1 MALKITGDTL
11 QHGSTT
17 VATLAADAFTMSETA
32 NLVAQGAL
40 TASNGLCVTG
50 SVRFLSNGTDD
61 AQGPEEIEFTTDEV
75 KVTGSLTVTANV
87 TLANLSE
94 VGTDTDK
101 FLCSDSGVIKYVD
114 GSNLATYIGAV
125 STSTN
130 NTFTGN
136 NTFSAKLSASNGIS
150 VTDGAMAVMTLNDT
164 DGYDLTAGSA
174 TISSNVAITGT
185 LNVTGDIVADTT
197 TFKVDSANNRVGIG
211 TATPSTTLDVNGA
224 ATITGAAAIT
234 GDLTVDTNVFKV
246 DTTNNRVG
254 IGTASPVN
262 KLDVRGEI
270 LTRDAV
276 PDIYVDSTVT
286 NTFRGLFLKENNT
299 NKSGILQY
307 GSTHSSEANNLA
319 IKNYASSGSIKFYT
333 DSTDLRFEIKK
344 EVNFVSD
351 INMVENLWVYESS
364 GFNSVNKT
372 KIQAGVISPYRFNS
386 SSGTVTSHMNF
397 VRNNSMVG
405 NIGTNLT
412 TTYYFTNS
420 DYRLKENV
428 KPITDGLS
436 RLMKLK
442 PNKFNFISDKD
453 TFVDGFL
460 AHEAQEIVPE
470 SVTGVK
476 DGMKEV
482 GNITDRDGKV
492 IEEKV
497 EKPENLKEGQK
508 WQKTGE
514 EPEYQGIDQA
524 KLVPLLVAAVQELSK
539 KVTAQEKII
548 KTLQKK

>member
-185 LNVTGDIVADTT
+185 LNVTGDVTLNGSIVPDSTANAAATKDLGS
-197 TFKVDSANNRVGIG
+197 SANQWKDLYLDGKLYCDQLGEALDCDNQNMTNVDIDSGAIDG
-211 TATPSTTLDVNGA
+211 TTIGA
-224 ATITGAAAIT
+224 ASPAA
-234 GDLTVDTNVFKV
+234 
-246 DTTNNRVG
+246 
-254 IGTASPVN
+254 GTF
-262 KLDVRGEI
+262 L
-270 LTRDAV
+270 AV
-276 PDIYVDSTVT
+276 
-286 NTFRGLFLKENNT
+286 
-299 NKSGILQY
+299 
-307 GSTHSSEANNLA
+307 A
-319 IKNYASSGSIKFYT
+319 
-333 DSTDLRFEIKK
+333 
-344 EVNFVSD
+344 
-351 INMVENLWVYESS
+351 
-364 GFNSVNKT
+364 
-372 KIQAGVISPYRFNS
+372 
-386 SSGTVTSHMNF
+386 
-397 VRNNSMVG
+397 
-405 NIGTNLT
+405 GTNA
-412 TTYYFTNS
+412 
-420 DYRLKENV
+420 
-428 KPITDGLS
+428 
-436 RLMKLK
+436 
-442 PNKFNFISDKD
+442 
-453 TFVDGFL
+453 TF
-460 AHEAQEIVPE
+460 
-470 SVTGVK
+470 S
-476 DGMKEV
+476 
-482 GNITDRDGKV
+482 GK
-492 IEEKV
+492 
-497 EKPENLKEGQK
+497 
-508 WQKTGE
+508 
-514 EPEYQGIDQA
+514 
-524 KLVPLLVAAVQELSK
+524 
-539 KVTAQEKII
+539 
-548 KTLQKK
+548 

>member
-1 MALKITGDTL
+1 
-11 QHGSTT
+11 
-17 VATLAADAFTMSETA
+17 
-32 NLVAQGAL
+32 
-40 TASNGLCVTG
+40 
-50 SVRFLSNGTDD
+50 
-61 AQGPEEIEFTTDEV
+61 
-75 KVTGSLTVTANV
+75 
-87 TLANLSE
+87 
-94 VGTDTDK
+94 
-101 FLCSDSGVIKYVD
+101 
-114 GSNLATYIGAV
+114 
-125 STSTN
+125 
-130 NTFTGN
+130 
-136 NTFSAKLSASNGIS
+136 
-150 VTDGAMAVMTLNDT
+150 
-164 DGYDLTAGSA
+164 
-174 TISSNVAITGT
+174 
-185 LNVTGDIVADTT
+185 
-197 TFKVDSANNRVGIG
+197 
-211 TATPSTTLDVNGA
+211 
-224 ATITGAAAIT
+224 T

-514 EPEYQGIDQA
+514 EPEYQ
-524 KLVPLLVAAVQELSK
+524 
-539 KVTAQEKII
+539 
-548 KTLQKK
+548 